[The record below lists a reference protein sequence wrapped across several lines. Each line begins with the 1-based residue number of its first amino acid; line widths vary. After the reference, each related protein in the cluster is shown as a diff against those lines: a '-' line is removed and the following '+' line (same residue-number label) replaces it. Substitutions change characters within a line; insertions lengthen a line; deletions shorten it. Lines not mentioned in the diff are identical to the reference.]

1 MKKIF
6 LFVAAILA
14 LVSSCAPKNAPKF
27 DMSRMALADSVI
39 EKAIVD
45 SIIPGAVL
53 AVVRADGIVYKKAY
67 GNKQLVPEVVPM
79 TTETVFDLASLS
91 KCVGTTLS
99 FMTLIEDGK
108 VKLDDDVDRYIPDF
122 APYIDPETGKKDW
135 ITIQDI
141 LTHSSGLS
149 AYTNVAKCVER
160 FGENCPDSL
169 IRHIATE
176 IPRNFKPGTRY
187 LYSCLNFVT
196 VQNVLQNI
204 TGEKLCD
211 YAQRRVF
218 DRLGLKHTCYLPLDK
233 EIPADLLPLIA
244 PTELQA
250 DGLPLLGQV
259 HDPIANKLNWGNS
272 GNAGVFSNV
281 DDLAI
286 IAQALMNGG
295 EYKGRRLMS
304 PGTVKMMCTVPSD
317 NDPAIGRALGWDK
330 ASTSMGI
337 QGSIMSQTNTI
348 GHTGYTGT
356 SMVIDFDTN
365 TSVILLTNRVHPHD
379 EGSLYRTRH
388 TVANI
393 VASCILD

>member
-1 MKKIF
+1 MKKLV
-6 LFVAAILA
+6 LFAAAILA

-53 AVVRADGIVYKKAY
+53 CVVRGDEVVYKKAY
-67 GNKQLVPEVVPM
+67 GYKQLIPEAVPM

-91 KCVGTTLS
+91 KCIGTTLS

-108 VKLDDDVDRYIPDF
+108 VKLDDDVDRYIPGF
-122 APYIDPETGKKDW
+122 APYVDPETGKKDW

-169 IRHIATE
+169 MWHIATE
-176 IPRNFKPGTRY
+176 IPRNFKPGTRF

-218 DRLGLKHTCYLPLDK
+218 DRLGLKHTCYLPLDR

-244 PTELQA
+244 PTEVQA
-250 DGLPLLGQV
+250 DGLPYLGQV

-286 IAQALMNGG
+286 VAMALMNGG
-295 EYKGRRLMS
+295 EYNGKRLMS

-317 NDPAIGRALGWDK
+317 NDPSVGRALGWDMQ
-330 ASTSMGI
+330 SSHMGI

-356 SMVIDFDTN
+356 SMVLDFDTN
-365 TSVILLTNRVHPHD
+365 TAVILLTNRVHPYD
-379 EGSLYRTRH
+379 TGSLYRTRH